1 MATTKLL
8 GYVELAELLGI
19 SVESARTYNGRAQLH
34 RRQAEETGDASL
46 IRPGDLPAP
55 DQVFGKSPVWEE
67 KTIDRWL
74 KNRPGQGVNLDT
86 KSLPKVKPRT

>member
-1 MATTKLL
+1 MANTKLL
-8 GYVELAELLGI
+8 GYAELAELLGI

-34 RRQAEETGDASL
+34 RRQAEEQGDPSI

-67 KTIDRWL
+67 KTIARWMR
-74 KNRPGQGVNLDT
+74 NRPGQGVNLDT
-86 KSLPKVKPRT
+86 KPVPKVKPRD